1 MPPRGGRGQS
11 EEVKTANFETYQ
23 NSDEH
28 KICTLL
34 NKMWTTDGHELKDM
48 HPGSDD
54 ILDDWDIPLSKLFK
68 LTEILKVPG
77 RKAKCKL
84 QFLATQQFVLT
95 SFILQPTNRACSA
108 PWCSNVFKKIS
119 S

>member
-34 NKMWTTDGHELKDM
+34 NKMWMTDGHELKDM
-48 HPGSDD
+48 HPGTDD
-54 ILDDWDIPLSKLFK
+54 ILDDWEIPLSKLFK

-84 QFLATQQFVLT
+84 QFLATQ
-95 SFILQPTNRACSA
+95 
-108 PWCSNVFKKIS
+108 
-119 S
+119 